1 MSRPDSARIAVC
13 DLSRLLDVAVK
24 VERRANHA
32 FDVRLD
38 AGYTGSTASST
49 SARPD
54 GPRTGGSA
62 GQGKGGGLEGRCTRL
77 CRAWGMTDRV
87 ILGAMGTW
95 SRTLPDSLGF
105 PVYGLCSDFAG
116 SRTLGL
122 WVDESGPV
130 WRVPLDHEG
139 GDGDVFITVLTIG
152 KLSGRFSF
160 NDTRSAAL
168 FDLVQLGMTDP
179 PGTRAA
185 GTSSRSKQRWGGLS
199 LTSTRP
205 SGSGRPSPSRELSD
219 RVCFTGSATHG
230 WQPWTSMTL

>member
-1 MSRPDSARIAVC
+1 MPCLGD
-13 DLSRLLDVAVK
+13 D
-24 VERRANHA
+24 
-32 FDVRLD
+32 
-38 AGYTGSTASST
+38 
-49 SARPD
+49 
-54 GPRTGGSA
+54 
-62 GQGKGGGLEGRCTRL
+62 
-77 CRAWGMTDRV
+77 DRV

-160 NDTRSAAL
+160 NDAVSAAL
-168 FDLVQLGMTDP
+168 FDLVQLRDDRPARRCARQVHRREASRDG
-179 PGTRAA
+179 AA
-185 GTSSRSKQRWGGLS
+185 
-199 LTSTRP
+199 
-205 SGSGRPSPSRELSD
+205 
-219 RVCFTGSATHG
+219 
-230 WQPWTSMTL
+230 